1 MKNKLTGGQTVTPY
15 LIEFLHEFFF
25 GLQDL
30 SAEWHDQQKE
40 SLVSKGDW
48 INQVNTIYH
57 PKVARIPKAV
67 SVINRSHELY
77 EAILT
82 GAIDKLLPFQSRH
95 QFIVVVGAPRSG
107 GSYLTKILFTAQGRD
122 VNKIS
127 ATIAHDGFPELA
139 PFFLGKNF
147 NTHTIMAQRMAEY
160 LAMVELYFSKSR
172 RLENSRVVVPKKAS
186 KAAYQGAFLNSILGG
201 DTEYIVTIR
210 HPVTSCI
217 STYEKSGGLP
227 ADGKFVPRSAIEI
240 WAARDYLFTA
250 GDSEAPCL
258 NNKDY
263 FDVYLRFW
271 EQYHY
276 SLALTGL
283 SANKKWTIVPYTE
296 SAMLKTAEDIHRRF
310 EREKKP
316 EGFSV
321 FDKRNV
327 HPNWYGK
334 AERSMMRVRD
344 VWASVGLVFPFDEVM
359 QSW

>member
-1 MKNKLTGGQTVTPY
+1 MT
-15 LIEFLHEFFF
+15 
-25 GLQDL
+25 
-30 SAEWHDQQKE
+30 
-40 SLVSKGDW
+40 
-48 INQVNTIYH
+48 
-57 PKVARIPKAV
+57 KA
-67 SVINRSHELY
+67 
-77 EAILT
+77 
-82 GAIDKLLPFQSRH
+82 
-95 QFIVVVGAPRSG
+95 
-107 GSYLTKILFTAQGRD
+107 LFAAQGMD
-122 VNKIS
+122 VNRVS

-139 PFFLGKNF
+139 PFFWAKGF
-147 NTHTIMAQRMAEY
+147 NIHTIMTQRMAEY
-160 LAMVELYFSKSR
+160 LAMVELYFAKSKLDYSK
-172 RLENSRVVVPKKAS
+172 VIVPKKAS
-186 KAAYQGAFLNSILGG
+186 KSAYQGAFLNSMLGE
-201 DTEYIVTIR
+201 DTEYIVTVR

-250 GDSEAPCL
+250 GDSEAPYL
-258 NNKDY
+258 NSKDY

-296 SAMLKTAEDIHRRF
+296 TAMLKAAEDINQRF
-310 EREKKP
+310 VCMEKP

-321 FDKRNV
+321 FDKRDT
-327 HPNWYGK
+327 HPEWYDM
-334 AERSMMRVRD
+334 AERSIMRVRD